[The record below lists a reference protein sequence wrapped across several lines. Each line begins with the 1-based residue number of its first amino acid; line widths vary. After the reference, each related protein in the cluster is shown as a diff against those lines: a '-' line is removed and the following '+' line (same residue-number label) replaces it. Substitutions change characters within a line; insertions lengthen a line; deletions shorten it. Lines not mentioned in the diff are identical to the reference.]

1 MSEEIMCPWC
11 GEKVSPEK
19 KVVQYK
25 EAKVVERSCSRCSQ
39 VISSYMSG
47 EKFYD
52 RIKERVMS
60 FKD

>member
-1 MSEEIMCPWC
+1 MCPWC